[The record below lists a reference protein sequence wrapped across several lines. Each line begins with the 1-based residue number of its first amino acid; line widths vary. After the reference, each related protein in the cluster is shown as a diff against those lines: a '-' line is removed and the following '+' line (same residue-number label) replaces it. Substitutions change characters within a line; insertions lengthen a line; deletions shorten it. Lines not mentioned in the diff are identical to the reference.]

1 MSCALPPAA
10 AWLCDCCCRYGLL
23 MGGVDT
29 HRMDLS
35 SMARHSDCPSSR
47 PACVQLT
54 LLPQVMLKDNHIAAT
69 GSIPSAVAAA
79 RALCGFSVKIEVE
92 CSCAADALAAAGA
105 GADVVMLDNLQ
116 PHVLAVEAAAVKKQ
130 FPHVLPRTWLHMP
143 SPYSASPNRSSSRRA
158 AASCWTASRSNAAHP
173 PACVQRAEQVRCGQ
187 CRHHQHRLPHAGAV
201 CACLALPP
209 DPQPPAE
216 PPESRLLAENQ
227 KLRLESLQ

>member
-1 MSCALPPAA
+1 
-10 AWLCDCCCRYGLL
+10 

-35 SMARHSDCPSSR
+35 SMARHCPSSR

-130 FPHVLPRTWLHMP
+130 FPHVLPRTWLLMP
-143 SPYSASPNRSSSRRA
+143 SPYSASPKQVIIE
-158 AASCWTASRSNAAHP
+158 ASGGIMLDRIA
-173 PACVQRAEQVRCGQ
+173 Q
-187 CRHHQHRLPHAGAV
+187 
-201 CACLALPP
+201 
-209 DPQPPAE
+209 
-216 PPESRLLAENQ
+216 
-227 KLRLESLQ
+227 